1 MVQYK
6 HLVLLL
12 TIGMSIAFENTIPL
26 ALRQIKPTPH
36 PNENYLYQ
44 MCYPNLA
51 NVSLLVGFNAAEK
64 RLQILANSPFP
75 CERSNYIIYACL
87 ANGTSAI
94 DFLAEQECICPS
106 SLWELEA
113 ACTDCYLAHGY
124 ENITREESDASISSL
139 SQAECTATPVQPFT
153 NFFSS
158 VDASQALTTPDVL
171 LGSDRF
177 PNQTAVS
184 NYYTGNTVWTVGSI
198 TGSATARLTSY
209 TATEFSKFTPT
220 STGAPYSTGTSDSA
234 SGSGSG
240 SASGSAQ
247 TTTSTSGAGGM
258 KSKKMSSSAFLGLG
272 AGLMQ
277 CMMAALTVCFTS
289 C

>member
-6 HLVLLL
+6 NLILFL
-12 TIGMSIAFENTIPL
+12 TVGISAAFENSLPL
-26 ALRQIKPTPH
+26 ALRQIRPTPH

-51 NVSLLVGFNAAEK
+51 NISLLVGSNGAEK
-64 RLQILANSPFP
+64 RLQIMANSPFP

-87 ANGTSAI
+87 ANGTSPI

-106 SLWELEA
+106 SLWELET

-124 ENITREESDASISSL
+124 QNITREESDASISSL

-153 NFFSS
+153 NFFSG
-158 VDASQALTTPDVL
+158 VDASQALTTPDVV

-184 NYYTGNTVWTVGSI
+184 NYYTGNTAWTIGSI

-209 TATEFSKFTPT
+209 TAIESSRFTST
-220 STGAPYSTGTSDSA
+220 STGALYSTGK
-234 SGSGSG
+234 SG

-247 TTTSTSGAGGM
+247 TSTSGAGGL
-258 KSKKMSSSAFLGLG
+258 KSLMSSPGGVLGVGVL
-272 AGLMQ
+272 LMQ
-277 CMMAALTVCFTS
+277 CMAVIFTAYFAS

>member
-6 HLVLLL
+6 TLIFLL
-12 TIGMSIAFENTIPL
+12 TIGMSAAFESTLPL
-26 ALRQIKPTPH
+26 ALRQVEETPH
-36 PNENYLYQ
+36 PNQNYLYE
-44 MCYPNLA
+44 MCFPNLS
-51 NVSLLVGFNAAEK
+51 NVSLVRSSAGK
-64 RLQILANSPFP
+64 RLEIMANSPFP

-87 ANGTSAI
+87 ANGTSPI

-124 ENITREESDASISSL
+124 QNTTREESDAAISSL

-158 VDASQALTTPDVL
+158 LNPTEALTTPDAVL
-171 LGSDRF
+171 GTDKF

-184 NYYTGNTVWTVGSI
+184 NYYTGNTVWTTGSI

-209 TATEFSKFTPT
+209 TATEFSRFTPT
-220 STGAPYSTGTSDSA
+220 TTGAPYSTDA
-234 SGSGSG
+234 SGSGG
-240 SASGSAQ
+240 GSAQ
-247 TTTSTSGAGGM
+247 TTTSTSGAGGLESKM
-258 KSKKMSSSAFLGLG
+258 KSPGGVLG
-272 AGLMQ
+272 AAALLMQ
-277 CMMAALTVCFTS
+277 CVVVVLIASFAS

>member
-6 HLVLLL
+6 NLVVLL
-12 TIGMSIAFENTIPL
+12 TIGMSAAFENTLPL
-26 ALRQIKPTPH
+26 TLRQIRPTPH
-36 PNENYLYQ
+36 PNQNYLYQ

-51 NVSLLVGFNAAEK
+51 NVSLLVGSDAAEK
-64 RLQILANSPFP
+64 RLQIMANSPFP

-106 SLWELEA
+106 SLWELET

-124 ENITREESDASISSL
+124 QNTTREESDADISSL

-153 NFFSS
+153 NLFSS
-158 VDASQALTTPDVL
+158 VNASQALTTPDVV

-184 NYYTGNTVWTVGSI
+184 S
-198 TGSATARLTSY
+198 
-209 TATEFSKFTPT
+209 
-220 STGAPYSTGTSDSA
+220 
-234 SGSGSG
+234 
-240 SASGSAQ
+240 
-247 TTTSTSGAGGM
+247 
-258 KSKKMSSSAFLGLG
+258 
-272 AGLMQ
+272 
-277 CMMAALTVCFTS
+277 
-289 C
+289 

>member
-1 MVQYK
+1 MVQCK
-6 HLVLLL
+6 NLIFLL
-12 TIGMSIAFENTIPL
+12 TIGMSSAFENKLPL
-26 ALRQIKPTPH
+26 ALRQTQPTPH

-51 NVSLLVGFNAAEK
+51 NITILVGSNAAEK
-64 RLQILANSPFP
+64 RLQIMANSPFP

-87 ANGTSAI
+87 ANGTSPI

-124 ENITREESDASISSL
+124 QNITRERSDASISSL

-158 VDASQALTTPDVL
+158 IDASQALTMPDAV
-171 LGSDRF
+171 LGSDKF

-184 NYYTGNTVWTVGSI
+184 NYYTGNTVWTIGSI

-209 TATEFSKFTPT
+209 TATEFSRFTPT
-220 STGAPYSTGTSDSA
+220 STGAPYSTGT
-234 SGSGSG
+234 SG

-247 TTTSTSGAGGM
+247 TTTSTSGAGGL
-258 KSKKMSSSAFLGLG
+258 KSKMSSPGGVLGCENDRVFG
-272 AGLMQ
+272 NCYGRMEDD
-277 CMMAALTVCFTS
+277 
-289 C
+289 

>member
-6 HLVLLL
+6 NLILFL
-12 TIGMSIAFENTIPL
+12 TVGMSAAFENSLPL
-26 ALRQIKPTPH
+26 ALRQIRPTPH

-51 NVSLLVGFNAAEK
+51 NISLLIGSNGAEK
-64 RLQILANSPFP
+64 RLQIMANSPFP

-87 ANGTSAI
+87 ANGTSPI

-106 SLWELEA
+106 SLWELET

-124 ENITREESDASISSL
+124 QNITREESDASISSL

-158 VDASQALTTPDVL
+158 VDASQALTTPDVV

-184 NYYTGNTVWTVGSI
+184 NYYTGNTAWTIGSI

-209 TATEFSKFTPT
+209 TATESSRFTPT
-220 STGAPYSTGTSDSA
+220 STGAPYSTGM
-234 SGSGSG
+234 SG
-240 SASGSAQ
+240 SASESAQ
-247 TTTSTSGAGGM
+247 TSTSGAGGL
-258 KSKKMSSSAFLGLG
+258 KSKMSSPGGVFGLG
-272 AGLMQ
+272 ALLMQ
-277 CMMAALTVCFTS
+277 CMAVIFTAWIAS

>member
-6 HLVLLL
+6 HLIFLL
-12 TIGMSIAFENTIPL
+12 TIGISTAFEYKLPL

-36 PNENYLYQ
+36 PNGNYLYR

-51 NVSLLVGFNAAEK
+51 NVSLLVGSNAADK
-64 RLQILANSPFP
+64 RLQIMANSPFP
-75 CERSNYIIYACL
+75 CERSNYIIFACL
-87 ANGTSAI
+87 ANGTSAL

-106 SLWELEA
+106 SLWELET
-113 ACTDCYLAHGY
+113 ACTECYLAHGY
-124 ENITREESDASISSL
+124 QNLTREESDASISSL

-153 NFFSS
+153 NFFSR

-184 NYYTGNTVWTVGSI
+184 NYYTGNSAWTVGSI

-209 TATEFSKFTPT
+209 TATEFSRFTPT
-220 STGAPYSTGTSDSA
+220 STGAPYSTGA
-234 SGSGSG
+234 GGG
-240 SASGSAQ
+240 AQ
-247 TTTSTSGAGGM
+247 TTISTSGAKRL

-272 AGLMQ
+272 AGLIQ
-277 CMMAALTVCFTS
+277 CVVVALTA
-289 C
+289 